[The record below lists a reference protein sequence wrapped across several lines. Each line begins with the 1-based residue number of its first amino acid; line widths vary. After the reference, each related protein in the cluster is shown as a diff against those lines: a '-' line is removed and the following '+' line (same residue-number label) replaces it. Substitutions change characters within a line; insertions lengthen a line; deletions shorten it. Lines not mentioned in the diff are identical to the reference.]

1 MGSVSLFVFFVL
13 SHLVLLHS
21 AEEEEVKRENS
32 YCLPVRC
39 GKLGNISFPFTKFP
53 HPLPLPFCGLM
64 QVEYCDETHPMIKL
78 PRDDQWS
85 ERPYEVI
92 NISQTNTTQHIRVK
106 DLWLLEYLKTNKC
119 RKDSFA
125 FPSSPFISFK
135 LTTPN
140 RTLFKCNRHPDN
152 TFPRNFKKITCRGYN
167 IYYSPSNEASQNFSS
182 ECTTIQLPV
191 NEIAHE
197 DELNL
202 IAEFDLEVELHVSD
216 DCSRCHVEEGKGIDI
231 GITQKCFDAHTHVHS

>member
-21 AEEEEVKRENS
+21 AEEEEGKRENP

-53 HPLPLPFCGLM
+53 LPLPLPFCGLM

-78 PRDDQWS
+78 PLDDQWS

-125 FPSSPFISFK
+125 FPHSLSISLK
-135 LTTPN
+135 PTTPS
-140 RTLFKCNRHPDN
+140 RTLFKCNRTLHSTPH
-152 TFPRNFKKITCRGYN
+152 RNFKNVTCRDNYN
-167 IYYSPSNEASQNFSS
+167 FYYSPLNEASQSS
-182 ECTTIQLPV
+182 PSGCSSIQLPV
-191 NEIAHE
+191 SESSHK

-202 IAEFDLEVELHVSD
+202 TAEFDLELHVSGN
-216 DCSRCHVEEGKGIDI
+216 CSRCLDEERKGIDI
-231 GITQKCFDAHTHVHS
+231 GITQKCFDAYTRVHS

>member
-21 AEEEEVKRENS
+21 AEEEEGKRENP

-53 HPLPLPFCGLM
+53 LPLPLPFCGLM
-64 QVEYCDETHPMIKL
+64 QVEYCDETHPIFYWPL
-78 PRDDQWS
+78 DVPES
-85 ERPYEVI
+85 ERPYELI
-92 NISQTNTTQHIRVK
+92 NFSSTNTATQVTQHIRVK
-106 DLWLLEYLKTNKC
+106 DLWLSEFLNTKKC
-119 RKDSFA
+119 DYFDNITLLN
-125 FPSSPFISFK
+125 SPLFSFK
-135 LTTPN
+135 LTTSN

-167 IYYSPSNEASQNFSS
+167 ISYSPSNEAFQNFSS

-216 DCSRCHVEEGKGIDI
+216 DCSRCHGEEGKGIDI
-231 GITQKCFDAHTHVHS
+231 GIT